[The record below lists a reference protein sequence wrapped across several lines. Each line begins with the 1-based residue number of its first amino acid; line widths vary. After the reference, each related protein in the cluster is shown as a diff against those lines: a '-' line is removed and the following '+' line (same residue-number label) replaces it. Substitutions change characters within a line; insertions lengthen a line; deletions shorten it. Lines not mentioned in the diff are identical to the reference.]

1 MSAVV
6 ALALAAR
13 AASGDD
19 VPVAADVQGAGVQ
32 YAKVQYANVQDA
44 HGREIRLAYE
54 SFGRVGDPTVL
65 LVMGQGSQLLAWP
78 EPLCRILA
86 GRGLRVVRFD
96 HRDCG
101 LSTHLPSGR
110 FALRRLSPYT
120 LDDLAADALALVDQL
135 GVHAVHVV
143 GMSMGAMVAQLLAI
157 GSPDRVLSLTCIASS
172 TGSRRVGRVRAG
184 LLRRIPLRRK
194 ALHRDAA
201 RRLFVRILQAIG
213 SPAYPV
219 DEHLLHELGARCY
232 DRGYDPAG
240 SRRHLFAV
248 LRARDRTSA
257 LRQVRVPTLV
267 VHGTAD
273 PLVSPSGGRAL
284 AAAIPGAR
292 LVSVPGMGHDLP
304 PQLWPLLVAE
314 IGAVVTSGERARA
327 QRPAGRGREQ
337 G

>member
-1 MSAVV
+1 MEAD
-6 ALALAAR
+6 APYP
-13 AASGDD
+13 D
-19 VPVAADVQGAGVQ
+19 VQYPDAQYPDTPYADVQ
-32 YAKVQYANVQDA
+32 YAQV
-44 HGREIRLAYE
+44 GTIRLAYE

-65 LVMGQGSQLLAWP
+65 LVMGQGSQLLGWP
-78 EPLCRILA
+78 EPLCRALVA
-86 GRGLRVVRFD
+86 QGLRVVRFD

-101 LSTHLPSGR
+101 LSTHLPSRR
-110 FALRRLSPYT
+110 FAPRHLSPYT

-135 GVHAVHVV
+135 GLHDVHVV
-143 GMSMGAMVAQLLAI
+143 GMSMGAMLAQLLAI
-157 GSPDRVLSLTCIASS
+157 GAPNRVLSLTCIASS
-172 TGSRRVGRVRAG
+172 TGSRRVGRPRLL

-201 RRLFVRILQAIG
+201 GSLFARILQAIG

-219 DEHLLHELGARCY
+219 DERLLHELGARCY

-248 LRARDRTSA
+248 LRAHDRTSA
-257 LRQVRVPTLV
+257 LRQLRVPTLV

-273 PLVSPSGGRAL
+273 PLVSPSGGQAL

-292 LVSVPGMGHDLP
+292 LVTVPGMGHDLP

-314 IGAVVTSGERARA
+314 ICAVVARGERGRVPDPAALGA
-327 QRPAGRGREQ
+327 QPTYREPRGREPVCREPT
-337 G
+337 